1 MQFFAYSEHH
11 TRLLLPFA
19 LSVVEAGFPSPAE
32 GQIDQ
37 SLDLNELLIDHPHAT
52 YFVKVQGES
61 MRDAGI
67 HHGDLLIVDRARQP
81 KSGDIIIAALNGEFT
96 VKYWYVRNH
105 RPLHNGRTL
114 QNQPLQHYSNAH
126 PRVEHTYGEL
136 IAAHPQYPPIQVSSE
151 DDFMV
156 WGVVCY
162 TIHRT

>member
-1 MQFFAYSEHH
+1 MQVFAYSEHH

-19 LSVVEAGFPSPAE
+19 LSAVEAGFPSPAE

-67 HHGDLLIVDRARQP
+67 HHGDLLIVDRARHP
-81 KSGDIIIAALNGEFT
+81 KSGDIIVSPPKMVSLLLNTGIC
-96 VKYWYVRNH
+96 V
-105 RPLHNGRTL
+105 TL
-114 QNQPLQHYSNAH
+114 GPCIMIELCKINLCNIISNAY

-136 IAAHPQYPPIQVSSE
+136 VAAILNTHLFKLVLK
-151 DDFMV
+151 
-156 WGVVCY
+156 
-162 TIHRT
+162 TIS

>member
-1 MQFFAYSEHH
+1 MQFFAYSEQH

-19 LSVVEAGFPSPAE
+19 LSVIEAGFPSPAE

-37 SLDLNELLIDHPHAT
+37 SLDLNELLIEHPHAT

-67 HHGDLLIVDRARQP
+67 HHGDLLIVDRARDP
-81 KSGDIIIAALNGEFT
+81 KSGDIVIAALNGEFT
-96 VKYWYVRNH
+96 VKYWYIRNSPSVTACSDSRPRIEH
-105 RPLHNGRTL
+105 R
-114 QNQPLQHYSNAH
+114 
-126 PRVEHTYGEL
+126 YGEL
-136 IAAHPQYPPIQVSSE
+136 VAAHPQYPPIPISSE
-151 DDFMV
+151 DDFMI